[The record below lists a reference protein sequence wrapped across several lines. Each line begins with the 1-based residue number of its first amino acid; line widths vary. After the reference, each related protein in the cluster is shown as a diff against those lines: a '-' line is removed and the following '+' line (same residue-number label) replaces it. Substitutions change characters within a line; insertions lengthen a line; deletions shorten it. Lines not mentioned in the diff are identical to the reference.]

1 MSDLDLDDYTRIA
14 VMIPTSLARALV
26 GLEER
31 AWAAPSGTFS
41 VDELMALSMTVG
53 HLRDS
58 LGSAGD

>member
-1 MSDLDLDDYTRIA
+1 MSGDLGGYTRIA
-14 VMIPTSLARALV
+14 VMIPDAMARALV

-31 AWAAPSGTFS
+31 AWAAPSGMFS